1 MAGII
6 ITGDTH
12 GEVRRLNNKNVRK
25 ANEGEVPDF
34 VIIAGDFGLIW
45 SQDPSDPAERH
56 WFKWLD
62 EKPWET
68 IVVAGNH
75 ENYERIFHL
84 PREEHLGAPM
94 YRASK
99 RVWIAQH
106 GNVYQI
112 GGRRVFM
119 FGGALSIDKAMRQ
132 DRVTY
137 WQEEIP
143 TQEDLERG
151 LDSLRSMDGQVDY
164 VVTHTA
170 PREVLNVLDEHR
182 LIETFADEE
191 RSWDNAPGKLLD
203 PTVSMLMKLRDAV
216 RKDILRTWYCG
227 HFHCNLDVVGPSSG
241 IRYHVLYED
250 LVKLG

>member
-119 FGGALSIDKAMRQ
+119 FGGALSIDKAMRS
-132 DRVTY
+132 
-137 WQEEIP
+137 
-143 TQEDLERG
+143 TQHETIFLPKP
-151 LDSLRSMDGQVDY
+151 SASVPIRSVLPNLTPGFAWKSTMPASTHSGF
-164 VVTHTA
+164 VVT
-170 PREVLNVLDEHR
+170 
-182 LIETFADEE
+182 
-191 RSWDNAPGKLLD
+191 K
-203 PTVSMLMKLRDAV
+203 
-216 RKDILRTWYCG
+216 
-227 HFHCNLDVVGPSSG
+227 SSG
-241 IRYHVLYED
+241 GRR
-250 LVKLG
+250 